1 MEADKN
7 APDQVSLEKSKEIA
21 EGADYGA
28 RRLKGVLFY
37 ISGTIAIAMS
47 CFQLYTAIFGTMT
60 GTLQRSIHLC
70 FALVLCFLFYPMTK
84 RSRTKEI
91 PVYDLILAAIGGFG
105 AIYVTLFYA
114 DLVKRIGNPSPLD
127 VVMGVITILFVLEA
141 ARRAI
146 GLPLPLISAIFITYA
161 FVGPYLPDLLAHRGY
176 GFRRVVDHL
185 YLTMEG
191 IFGVPLWVSSTF
203 VFAFVLFGA
212 ILEKTGAM
220 DYFMKMAFSLVG
232 HTRGGPAKVAVVA
245 SAFFG
250 SISGSGVANVVTI
263 GSVTIPLMKR
273 MGFKP
278 EIAGGIETAAGG
290 NGQLMPPV
298 MGAAAFIMAEFL
310 GIPYLHV

>member
-1 MEADKN
+1 M
-7 APDQVSLEKSKEIA
+7 
-21 EGADYGA
+21 
-28 RRLKGVLFY
+28 
-37 ISGTIAIAMS
+37 
-47 CFQLYTAIFGTMT
+47 
-60 GTLQRSIHLC
+60 
-70 FALVLCFLFYPMTK
+70 
-84 RSRTKEI
+84 
-91 PVYDLILAAIGGFG
+91 
-105 AIYVTLFYA
+105 
-114 DLVKRIGNPSPLD
+114 
-127 VVMGVITILFVLEA
+127 VMGVITILCILEG
-141 ARRAI
+141 ARRAV
-146 GLPLPLISAIFITYA
+146 GLPLALIAFIFILYA
-161 FVGPYLPDLLAHRGY
+161 FAGPYLPEMLAHRGY
-176 GFRRVVDHL
+176 GVRRVVDHL

-263 GSVTIPLMKR
+263 GSITIPLMKR
-273 MGFKP
+273 LGFKP

-298 MGAAAFIMAEFL
+298 MGAAAWGKMTLVDTKVGLKYLRRRCQNGKDSQSDLHERTSRGSGEAGNRR
-310 GIPYLHV
+310 GIKDTGGRA